1 MMIGEKKKIWA
12 LGPAASA
19 DPAAARELAAQTGL
33 SPVTARLLIG
43 RGYDTAE
50 KVKAFIHCED
60 VPFHDPFLMRDM
72 DKAAD
77 RLLLAVRRGERI
89 VIYGDYDVDGVTSVS
104 LLYLFLR
111 QRGADVSYYIPCRDK
126 EGYGLSSDVI
136 EQLAKDGVCLIVTV
150 DTGITANDEAARAR
164 ELGVDMIV
172 TDHHECRLPLPEAV
186 AVVDPHRPDCA
197 YPFTDLAGVG
207 VAYKLATACA
217 VLEARER
224 GEDPAAAVLRVGRDC
239 ADLVAVGTVAD
250 VMPLCGENRLIV
262 KEGLACIEDPA
273 RLRLGLRALMEEAA
287 GRYAGETRPARRK
300 ITASYI
306 GFTLAPR
313 LNAAGRMQSATLAAE
328 LLLSDAPEEA
338 RKKAGELCELNSR
351 RQAEENRIVDQ
362 ALERI
367 DNEPEEA
374 HARVIVLEDD
384 GWPQGIIG
392 IVASRLT
399 ERYGRPAILI
409 SFDGNT
415 RGFKSPD
422 DRGKGSG
429 RSVPGFNLVGALT
442 ACEDLLERFGGHE
455 LAAGLTVRRDRVDEF
470 RRRINGYAA
479 DYLPAGGI
487 PVTET
492 ADLVLPFD
500 EVNVATAADLQRL
513 EPFGVANPKPQFILS
528 DLIVTRILERSG
540 GKHLQLLVSDGRRSA
555 SVMCFGT
562 ARDRFPFD
570 MGDRVDLLVEM
581 DVSEYRDV
589 PEVQLK
595 AKDIRLSSDLQKTLT
610 EGRLRYAAVRA
621 GGPFSPEEGI
631 VPDRDDCAHVY
642 RVLQKADRAGR
653 HTFSEQALLALV
665 NLDAPRPIGYV
676 CLKYIVEIFHEL
688 NICGVQETEDGY
700 RFEIYNLK
708 TKTNI
713 ERSSVLRQLK
723 RRCCREEKGDAK
735 TV

>member
-1 MMIGEKKKIWA
+1 MIIGEKQKIWA
-12 LGPAASA
+12 LGAAASA
-19 DPAAARELAAQTGL
+19 DPAAARQLAARTGL

-43 RGYDTAE
+43 RGYDTPEA
-50 KVKAFIHCED
+50 VQAFINCEN
-60 VPFHDPFLMRDM
+60 VPFCDPFAMRDM
-72 DKAAD
+72 DRAVE
-77 RLLLAVRRGERI
+77 RLMRAVQGSERI

-111 QRGADVSYYIPCRDK
+111 ARGADVSYYIPCRDK
-126 EGYGLSSDVI
+126 EGYGLSTDVI
-136 EQLAKDGVCLIVTV
+136 EQLAKEGVTLIVTV
-150 DTGITANDEAARAR
+150 DTGITANDEVARAA

-186 AVVDPHRPDCA
+186 AVVDPHRPDCT
-197 YPFTDLAGVG
+197 YPFPDLAGVG
-207 VAYKLATACA
+207 VAYKLAVAYA
-217 VLEARER
+217 VTEARER
-224 GEDPAAAVLRVGRDC
+224 GDDPASAVLCVSRDY

-262 KEGLACIEDPA
+262 KKGLDLIADPA
-273 RLRLGLRALMEEAA
+273 KVRLGLSALMEEAA
-287 GRYAGETRPARRK
+287 GRPAGDARPARRK

-328 LLLSDAPEEA
+328 LLLADAPETA
-338 RKKAGELCELNSR
+338 RAKARELCELNVR

-367 DNEPEEA
+367 ENEPEEA
-374 HARVIVLEDD
+374 HARVIVLGDD
-384 GWPQGIIG
+384 SWPQGIIG

-415 RGFKSPD
+415 RGFESPD

-455 LAAGLTVRRDRVDEF
+455 LAAGLTVRRDRIDEF
-470 RRRINGYAA
+470 RRRINDYAA

-492 ADLVLPFD
+492 ADLMLPFD
-500 EVNVATAADLQRL
+500 EVNVQTAADLQRL

-540 GKHLQLLVSDGRRSA
+540 GKHLQLLVSDGSRAA

-562 ARDRFPFD
+562 PRDRFPFNV
-570 MGDRVDLLVEM
+570 GDRVDLLVEM

-621 GGPFSPEEGI
+621 GEPFLPEEGI

-642 RVLQKADRAGR
+642 RVLQKADRAER
-653 HTFSEQALLALV
+653 RTFSEQALLTLV

-676 CLKYIVEIFHEL
+676 CLKYIIEIFHEL
-688 NICGVQETEDGY
+688 NICGVQETADGY

-713 ERSSVLRQLK
+713 EKSSILRRLK
-723 RRCCREEKGDAK
+723 RGCRQEEKGDK
-735 TV
+735 TL

>member
-1 MMIGEKKKIWA
+1 MVFGEKEKIWA
-12 LGPAASA
+12 LGAAASA

-33 SPVTARLLIG
+33 LPVTARLLIG
-43 RGYDTAE
+43 RGYDTADR
-50 KVKAFIHCED
+50 VNAFIRCED

-72 DKAAD
+72 DKAAE
-77 RLLLAVRRGERI
+77 RLRLAVGRGEKI

-111 QRGADVSYYIPCRDK
+111 QRGADVTYYIPCRDK
-126 EGYGLSSDVI
+126 EGYGLSADVI
-136 EQLAKDGVCLIVTV
+136 EQLAKEGVTLIVTV
-150 DTGITANDEAARAR
+150 DTGITANDEVARAR
-164 ELGVDMIV
+164 ELGVDMVV

-186 AVVDPHRPDCA
+186 AVVDPHRPDCT
-197 YPFTDLAGVG
+197 YPFPDLAGVG
-207 VAYKLATACA
+207 VAYKLAAAYA
-217 VLEARER
+217 VIEAREQ
-224 GEDPAAAVLRVGRDC
+224 GKDSVAAVLDVSNAY

-262 KEGLACIEDPA
+262 KKGLALIGDPG
-273 RLRLGLRALMEEAA
+273 RVRLGLSALMEEAA
-287 GRYAGETRPARRK
+287 GRFAGETKPARRK

-328 LLLSDAPEEA
+328 LLLSKEPAEA
-338 RKKAGELCELNSR
+338 REKAGKLCELNSR

-367 DNEPEEA
+367 ENEPEEA

-399 ERYGRPAILI
+399 ENYGRPAILI

-429 RSVPGFNLVGALT
+429 RSVPGFNLVGGLT

-470 RRRINGYAA
+470 RRRINAYAA

-492 ADLVLPFD
+492 ADLILPFD
-500 EVNVATAADLQRL
+500 DVNVQTAADLQKL
-513 EPFGVANPKPQFILS
+513 EPFGVANPKPQFVLS
-528 DLIVTRILERSG
+528 DLIVTRIIERSG
-540 GKHLQLLVSDGRRSA
+540 GKHLQLLVSDGRRSV

-562 ARDRFPFD
+562 SRDRFPFD

-595 AKDIRLSSDLQKTLT
+595 AKDIRLSADLQKMLT

-621 GGPFSPEEGI
+621 GEPFLPEEGI

-642 RVLQKADRAGR
+642 RMLQKADRAER
-653 HTFSEQALLALV
+653 RTFSEEALLALV

-676 CLKYIVEIFHEL
+676 CLKYIIEIFHEL
-688 NICGVQETEDGY
+688 NICGVEETDGGY

-713 ERSSVLRQLK
+713 EKSSVLRQLK
-723 RRCCREEKGDAK
+723 RRCRSGEEGAK
-735 TV
+735 TL